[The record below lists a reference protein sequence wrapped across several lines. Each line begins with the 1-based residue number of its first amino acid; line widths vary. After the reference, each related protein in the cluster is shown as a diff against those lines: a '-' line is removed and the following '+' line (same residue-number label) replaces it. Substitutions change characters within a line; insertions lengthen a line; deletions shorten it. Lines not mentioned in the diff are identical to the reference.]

1 MMKERKMFSSQ
12 NLSTILMV
20 KGCLLIIIC
29 INCMVTLTMGAVKC
43 CTVERGTGTNCD
55 KGQTLFGIFECG
67 EYLAVAARADTFRKR
82 LQEGDDGRAAPAF
95 FVTVCCMEQC
105 HKIWKP
111 HFLINCT

>member
-20 KGCLLIIIC
+20 KGCLLIIIFYG
-29 INCMVTLTMGAVKC
+29 NTNYGGREVLY

-82 LQEGDDGRAAPAF
+82 LQSGEDGRAAPAF
-95 FVTVCCMEQC
+95 FGTVCCMEQC
-105 HKIWKP
+105 HKIWNS